1 MVWTFS
7 NSIRPF
13 RFRFRPFQI
22 QTLPSL
28 SNEVRSGLTQK
39 GLWFKSVSLSHIY
52 GIWSIWFKRIVACK
66 GKAIASTKRWAIAL
80 GERLDQRCHSAVRDS
95 TSLSTAHCLHIKHL
109 YWHSFKMRPLILMLM
124 FCLDCTQACLTTLI
138 TQL

>member
-1 MVWTFS
+1 MIPFFFLVKYMVWTFS

-52 GIWSIWFKRIVACK
+52 GISFGLFDLK
-66 GKAIASTKRWAIAL
+66 GLLLVKVKL
-80 GERLDQRCHSAVRDS
+80 LHQLKGEPSRLAKGWINDATQLLEIR
-95 TSLSTAHCLHIKHL
+95 
-109 YWHSFKMRPLILMLM
+109 
-124 FCLDCTQACLTTLI
+124 QACQLLTAYISSIYIGTRLKWG
-138 TQL
+138 LLFWCWCSV